1 LKFPAP
7 NRGTDSH
14 EVAVFMT
21 AWIEIQ
27 ELPQSHYHTQVAVFM
42 TAWIEMMLL
51 GFPHINNLVA
61 VFMTAWIE
69 IGSKKR

>member
-1 LKFPAP
+1 
-7 NRGTDSH
+7 
-14 EVAVFMT
+14 
-21 AWIEIQ
+21 
-27 ELPQSHYHTQVAVFM
+27 M